1 MRLLDVVV
9 RHDPKPF
16 PVHGDDTNALAGQMG
31 LQRGRTARCFDP
43 KEYHVRVAG
52 LAFDHERKLRQPT
65 VDALGVGMVFRQA
78 LHMMV
83 QRIDARG
90 RQKSRLAH
98 STSKALPNA
107 LAFRNK
113 VFGAKQQRAHRGA
126 EPFAQANGHGIK
138 KAQIFRRIPFA
149 DQRIEDAGPIE
160 VVGQVVGTGG
170 VAHLA
175 EQGQPQAG
183 AAALVGGVF
192 EDHESGGRGVHVH
205 LGLDQAV
212 HVVGAEAAVG
222 VAPGADLHAGVE
234 GNAAALVVV
243 DVGQMGANNLV
254 AGARV
259 DVDGDLVRH
268 GAGGAEEARFLA
280 KAFGSKGFQA
290 FDGGVIAQY
299 VVAHG
304 SGGHSGVHGGGRSGD
319 RIGSKVSVHH
329 GYKVLKV
336 VLLPHGFH

>member
-31 LQRGRTARCFDP
+31 LQRGRTARRFDP

-65 VDALGVGMVFRQA
+65 VDALGVGMVFGQT
-78 LHMMV
+78 LHMVV
-83 QRIDARG
+83 QSIDARG
-90 RQKSRLAH
+90 CQESRLAH

-160 VVGQVVGTGG
+160 VVGQVV
-170 VAHLA
+170 
-175 EQGQPQAG
+175 
-183 AAALVGGVF
+183 
-192 EDHESGGRGVHVH
+192 
-205 LGLDQAV
+205 
-212 HVVGAEAAVG
+212 
-222 VAPGADLHAGVE
+222 
-234 GNAAALVVV
+234 
-243 DVGQMGANNLV
+243 
-254 AGARV
+254 
-259 DVDGDLVRH
+259 
-268 GAGGAEEARFLA
+268 
-280 KAFGSKGFQA
+280 
-290 FDGGVIAQY
+290 
-299 VVAHG
+299 
-304 SGGHSGVHGGGRSGD
+304 
-319 RIGSKVSVHH
+319 
-329 GYKVLKV
+329 
-336 VLLPHGFH
+336 